1 MQTITQRRKPE
12 GDITM
17 LEIGTKAPE
26 FTLPDQNGELHSLRD
41 YLGRKVV
48 LYFYPRDNTPG
59 CTKQACSYRDH
70 FTELAARNLKVIG
83 ISKDSATSH
92 QKFIAKQSLNFTLL
106 SDPDRIAIEAYGVWQ
121 EKMMYGKKVMGVA
134 RTTFVIDEQG
144 NILKRFDKVKPDQDV
159 AQVLAFIDGLEGQ
172 N

>member
-1 MQTITQRRKPE
+1 MEKAYDFKLNDSE
-12 GDITM
+12 GN
-17 LEIGTKAPE
+17 EVA
-26 FTLPDQNGELHSLRD
+26 LHD
-41 YLGRKVV
+41 FLGQKVV
-48 LYFYPRDNTPG
+48 VYFYPKDSTPG

-121 EKMMYGKKVMGVA
+121 EKMMYGKKVMGVV
-134 RTTFVIDEQG
+134 RTTYLIDEKG
-144 NILKRFDKVKPDQDV
+144 VIVKAFSKVRAADN
-159 AQVLAFIDGLEGQ
+159 AGQ
-172 N
+172 MMKEL

>member
-1 MQTITQRRKPE
+1 MEKAYDFKLNDSE
-12 GDITM
+12 GN
-17 LEIGTKAPE
+17 EVA
-26 FTLPDQNGELHSLRD
+26 LHD
-41 YLGRKVV
+41 FLGQKVV
-48 LYFYPRDNTPG
+48 VYFYPKDSTPG

-121 EKMMYGKKVMGVA
+121 ENMMYGKKVMGVA

>member
-1 MQTITQRRKPE
+1 MEKAYNFKLNDSE
-12 GDITM
+12 GNEVALYD
-17 LEIGTKAPE
+17 
-26 FTLPDQNGELHSLRD
+26 F
-41 YLGRKVV
+41 LGQKVV
-48 LYFYPRDNTPG
+48 VYFYPKDSTSG

-70 FTELAARNLKVIG
+70 FAELAARNLKVIG
-83 ISKDSATSH
+83 ISKDSVASH
-92 QKFIAKQSLNFTLL
+92 QKFIARQSLNFTLL
-106 SDPDRIAIEAYGVWQ
+106 SDPERIAIEAYGVWQ

>member
-1 MQTITQRRKPE
+1 
-12 GDITM
+12 
-17 LEIGTKAPE
+17 
-26 FTLPDQNGELHSLRD
+26 
-41 YLGRKVV
+41 
-48 LYFYPRDNTPG
+48 
-59 CTKQACSYRDH
+59 ACSYRDH

-106 SDPDRIAIEAYGVWQ
+106 SDPDHIAIEAYGVWQ